1 MAQTNFAALLTHQK
15 KVWAMDL
22 WRQARAKM
30 FLAKFIGKGHDS
42 MIQHIT
48 ELTKTT
54 SGDQAVFH
62 LIADL
67 IEDGV
72 TDDYTL
78 EGNEEAMR
86 AYDQVIKIDQL
97 RHATRS
103 KGKMADQRSVITF
116 RNNAKDGL
124 AHWLA
129 DRLDQMAF
137 LTLSGIKYTHENTGK
152 LRSTKASGQMLK
164 DLSFAA
170 DVTAPTDARH
180 FRVKGNGLDIGDTS
194 KITANDRL
202 GYRHIVDLKAYA
214 QDNYI
219 RGVGAHNDKYHMFV
233 TPRGLAQLKLD
244 PDFLANA
251 RSVNT
256 GYKDNILFAGTSD
269 TLIVDGVYI
278 HAYHHVFNTRAA
290 TAGGTG
296 KEDGKKWGAGGAIDG
311 QRALFCG
318 AQALAIAD
326 IGPGEWEEDEF
337 DYGNQQG
344 ISYGKIFGLKKPV
357 WQDKVSGK
365 PQDFGVICLDTAL

>member
-78 EGNEEAMR
+78 EGNEEAMK

-97 RHATRS
+97 RHATRN
-103 KGKMADQRSVITF
+103 KGKMADQRSVIRF
-116 RNNAKDGL
+116 RENAKNAL
-124 AHWLA
+124 SFWLA

-137 LTLSGIKYTHENTGK
+137 LTLSGVAYTHDNTGK
-152 LRSTKASGQMLK
+152 TRATKATGQALK
-164 DLSFAA
+164 DLAFAA

-180 FRVKGNGLDIGDTS
+180 FRVNGNSIAAGDTS

-202 GYRHIVDLKAYA
+202 GYRHIVELKAYA

-233 TPRGLAQLKLD
+233 TPSGLAQLKLD

-256 GYKDNILFAGTSD
+256 GYKDNILFSGTSD

-278 HAYHHVFNTRAA
+278 HAYHHVFNTRNA

-296 KEDGKKWGAGGAIDG
+296 KDAGKKWGNGGAVDG

-344 ISYGKIFGLKKPV
+344 ISYGKIFGYKKPV